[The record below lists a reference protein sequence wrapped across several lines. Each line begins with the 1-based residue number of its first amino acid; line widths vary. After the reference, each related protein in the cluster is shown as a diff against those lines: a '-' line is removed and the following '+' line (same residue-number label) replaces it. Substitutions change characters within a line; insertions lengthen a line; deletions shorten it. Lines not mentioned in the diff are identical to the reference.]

1 MSNRKIAVLERGFV
15 YVGTASVA
23 DGFVT
28 IEGASNVRRWG
39 TKRGLGQL
47 AAEGPQPNTVLDP
60 AGRVVAP
67 ITSLI
72 CLIDCNDSVWP
83 AAAEA
88 A

>member
-1 MSNRKIAVLERGFV
+1 MSKLKIAVLERGFV
-15 YVGTASVA
+15 YVGNASVA

-28 IEGASNVRRWG
+28 IEGAGLVRRWG

-47 AAEGPQPNTVLDP
+47 AAEGPQPNSVIDP

-67 ITSLI
+67 ITSLV

-83 AAAEA
+83 VAAEA